1 MIIPR
6 YAAKS
11 TYLHYMKSWTKSI
24 YMPIAI
30 YVATDLSM
38 LNDCPIVSKHLE
50 LHSISFISPDMS
62 LFSIF
67 SERYH
72 NTFLDITERGYI
84 CKVIRAGENVL
95 KYYYYI
101 VLQ

>member
-38 LNDCPIVSKHLE
+38 LNDCPIVSKQH
-50 LHSISFISPDMS
+50 
-62 LFSIF
+62 
-67 SERYH
+67 
-72 NTFLDITERGYI
+72 
-84 CKVIRAGENVL
+84 
-95 KYYYYI
+95 
-101 VLQ
+101 